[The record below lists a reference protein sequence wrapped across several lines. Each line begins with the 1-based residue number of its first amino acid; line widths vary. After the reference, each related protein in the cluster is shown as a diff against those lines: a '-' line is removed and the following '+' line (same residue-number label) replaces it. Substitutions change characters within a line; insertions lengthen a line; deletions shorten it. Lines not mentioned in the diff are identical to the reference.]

1 MKSHQ
6 FFRKPTP
13 EATYLSKL
21 PAKQSRELQG
31 YRMKGWIG
39 TFLVIFLTVFS
50 GTTFS
55 TTFHLPT
62 TDINLVGEPT
72 VVTLQGGD
80 SFSAI
85 ARSHDIGFT
94 ELLVANPGIDRF
106 NLSSGQEITIPS
118 QFLLPP
124 GPREGIVVNLAE
136 MRLYYYPPAQDV
148 VMTFPLAI
156 GREGWRTPHLV
167 SVIQEKRVRP
177 TWYPPTSIRAYRA
190 AHGIYLPTFVP
201 PGPENPLGEYAMRVG
216 WTNVLIH
223 GTNQP
228 AGIGREA
235 SSGCL
240 RMYPEDIETLFR
252 LVPVGTPVRI
262 MDKPYKVGWQNGQL
276 YLEAHKSLSGQWS
289 TAGLDTEIKT
299 LLLNATAEQAEIDD
313 WDEVKTILKQKT
325 GIPTPLS
332 SQQKNGWMARSE

>member
-1 MKSHQ
+1 MKSLL
-6 FFRKPTP
+6 FFRKQTS
-13 EATYLSKL
+13 ETTYLSKPQSTQAHE
-21 PAKQSRELQG
+21 PAE
-31 YRMKGWIG
+31 YTAKGRIG
-39 TFLVIFLTVFS
+39 PFLLSFLTVFS

-55 TTFHLPT
+55 LTFDLPT
-62 TDINLVGEPT
+62 METNLVGET
-72 VVTLQGGD
+72 ISITLQPGD
-80 SFSAI
+80 GFNSI

-94 ELLVANPGIDRF
+94 ELLMANPGIDRF
-106 NLSSGQEITIPS
+106 NLKAGRELIIPS

-136 MRLYYYPPAQDV
+136 MRLYYYPQAEST

-156 GREGWRTPHLV
+156 GREGWRTPHLI
-167 SVIQEKRVRP
+167 SVVQEKRVRP
-177 TWYPPTSIRAYRA
+177 TWYPPASIRAYRA
-190 AHGIYLPTFVP
+190 SRGIYLPTFVP

-252 LVPVGTPVRI
+252 LAPIGTPVRI
-262 MDKPYKVGWQNGQL
+262 MDKPYKVGWQNGEL

-289 TAGLDTEIKT
+289 AAGLDTEIKT
-299 LLLNATAEQAEIDD
+299 LLVNAAAEQGEIED

-325 GIPTPLS
+325 GIPIPLS
-332 SQQKNGWMARSE
+332 FQRKNGWMARSG